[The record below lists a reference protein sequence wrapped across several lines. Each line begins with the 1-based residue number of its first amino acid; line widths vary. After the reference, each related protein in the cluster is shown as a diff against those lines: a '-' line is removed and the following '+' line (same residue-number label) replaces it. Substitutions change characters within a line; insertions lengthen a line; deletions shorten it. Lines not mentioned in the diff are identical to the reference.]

1 MTKQI
6 NPSVLRWMM
15 AGVVFLATIVGLVAW
30 HMSQDYPD
38 TSNPTEA
45 VQKMAKHNNDYVI
58 VFHRTGCAACES
70 VQKQVVSALKDSNQR
85 YVVVNAAH
93 SDNQTKDLMTKFD
106 IEHTPTF
113 IQIRGNKFVVSYT
126 GTNLTEINKLLHV
139 IQK

>member
-6 NPSVLRWMM
+6 NPSTLRWMM
-15 AGVVFLATIVGLVAW
+15 AGVVFLATIVGLVAC
-30 HMSQDYPD
+30 HMSQDYLD
-38 TSNPTEA
+38 TSNPTAA

-113 IQIRGNKFVVSYT
+113 IQMRGNKFVASYT
-126 GTNLTEINKLLHV
+126 GTNLTEINKLLNV

>member
-6 NPSVLRWMM
+6 NPSTLRWMM
-15 AGVVFLATIVGLVAW
+15 ADVVFLATIVGLVAW

-38 TSNPTEA
+38 TSNSTAA

-106 IEHTPTF
+106 IKHTPTF
-113 IQIRGNKFVVSYT
+113 VQMRGNKFVASYT
-126 GTNLTEINKLLHV
+126 GTNLSEINKLLNV

>member
-6 NPSVLRWMM
+6 NPSTLRWMM
-15 AGVVFLATIVGLVAW
+15 VGVVFLATIFGLVAW
-30 HMSQDYPD
+30 YMSQDYPD
-38 TSNPTEA
+38 TSNPTAA
-45 VQKMAKHNNDYVI
+45 VQKMAKQNNDYVI
-58 VFHRTGCAACES
+58 VFHRTGCTACEF
-70 VQKQVVSALKDSNQR
+70 VQKQVVSSLKDSNQR

-113 IQIRGNKFVVSYT
+113 IQMRGNKFVASYT
-126 GTNLTEINKLLHV
+126 GTNLTEINKLLNV

>member
-6 NPSVLRWMM
+6 NPSTLRWMM
-15 AGVVFLATIVGLVAW
+15 VGVVFLATIFGLVAW

-38 TSNPTEA
+38 TSNPTA
-45 VQKMAKHNNDYVI
+45 AGQKMAKQNNDYVI
-58 VFHRTGCAACES
+58 VFHRTGCTACEF
-70 VQKQVVSALKDSNQR
+70 VQKQVVSSLKDSNQR

-113 IQIRGNKFVVSYT
+113 IQMRGNKFVASYT
-126 GTNLTEINKLLHV
+126 GTNLTEINKLLNV

>member
-1 MTKQI
+1 MTKQV
-6 NPSVLRWMM
+6 NTSTLRWMI

-30 HMSQDYPD
+30 HTSQAYPD
-38 TSNPTEA
+38 TSNPTAA
-45 VQKMAKHNNDYVI
+45 VQKMTDQNNDYVI

-70 VQKQVVSALKDSNQR
+70 VKKQVVSSLKASNQR

-93 SDNQTKDLMTKFD
+93 SDSQTKDLMTKFD

-113 IQIRGNKFVVSYT
+113 VHMRGNKFVASYT
-126 GTNLTEINKLLHV
+126 GTDLTEINKLLNV

>member
-6 NPSVLRWMM
+6 NPSILRWMM

-38 TSNPTEA
+38 TSNPTAA

-113 IQIRGNKFVVSYT
+113 IQMRGNKFVASYT
-126 GTNLTEINKLLHV
+126 GTNLTEINKLLNV

>member
-6 NPSVLRWMM
+6 NPSTLRWMM
-15 AGVVFLATIVGLVAW
+15 AGVVFLATIIGLVAW

-38 TSNPTEA
+38 TSNPTAA
-45 VQKMAKHNNDYVI
+45 VQKMAKQNNDYVI
-58 VFHRTGCAACES
+58 VFHRTGCTACES
-70 VQKQVVSALKDSNQR
+70 VQKQVVSSLKDSHQR

-113 IQIRGNKFVVSYT
+113 IQMRGNKFVASYT
-126 GTNLTEINKLLHV
+126 GTNLTEINKLLNV